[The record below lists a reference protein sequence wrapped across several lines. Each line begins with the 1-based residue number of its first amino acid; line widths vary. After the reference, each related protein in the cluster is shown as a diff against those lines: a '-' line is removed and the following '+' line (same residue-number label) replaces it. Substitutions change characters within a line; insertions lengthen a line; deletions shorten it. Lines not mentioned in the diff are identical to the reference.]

1 MLYYD
6 LAVFGYQVTCLIA
19 MSAVFVCT
27 ELEIYYCHTRPR
39 GKTHPIGRPKS
50 GVQTDGHV

>member
-6 LAVFGYQVTCLIA
+6 LAVFGYQVTCLIT
-19 MSAVFVCT
+19 MSAVYVCT
-27 ELEIYYCHTRPR
+27 ELEKYYCHTRPR

-50 GVQTDGHV
+50 AILSP